1 MTPKES
7 PSPKLSTSVLNS
19 FIAGAF
25 SGTCST
31 ILLQPLDL
39 IKTRVQQSPKSSLRS
54 ISRDIIKTEGVR
66 GFWTGVTPSLWR
78 TVPGIGLHFSCYH
91 VLTSHVTSDTCT
103 HLTSSQSL
111 VIGMVSRVFAGT
123 VLIPFT
129 VVKTRWEAGGD
140 MFRYR
145 GQGVLSA
152 MRSIVQVEGARGLGT
167 GLIPTIVRDAPYSGI
182 YLLFYNKLKQVS
194 SVSELPAGHDKS
206 VLVFLSGVTAGAAA
220 SVTVQPADVIKT
232 EMQLRQQRL
241 GHLEIVR
248 IVYNDRGLTG
258 FFTGLLPRIIRKSLM
273 SALAWTVYERV
284 TDRIIVKL

>member
-1 MTPKES
+1 MTTKEN
-7 PSPKLSTSVLNS
+7 PPKLSTSVFNS
-19 FIAGAF
+19 FVAGAF

-39 IKTRVQQSPKSSLRS
+39 IKTRVQQSPKSTLWS
-54 ISRDIIKTEGVR
+54 ISRDIIKTDGLR

-91 VLTSHVTSDTCT
+91 VLTSHVTRDTC
-103 HLTSSQSL
+103 HLTSAQSL

-140 MFRYR
+140 MFRYQ
-145 GQGVLSA
+145 GQGMVSA
-152 MRSIVQVEGARGLGT
+152 IRSIVQLEGARGLGS

-182 YLLFYNKLKQVS
+182 YLLFYNKLKQMS
-194 SVSELPAGHDKS
+194 SVSELPAGTDKS
-206 VLVFLSGVTAGAAA
+206 LLLFLCGVVAGAGA
-220 SVTVQPADVIKT
+220 SVVVQPADVVKT
-232 EMQLRQQRL
+232 EMQLRPQRL
-241 GHLEIVR
+241 SHLEIVK
-248 IVYNDRGLTG
+248 IVYNDRGIPG

-284 TDRIIVKL
+284 TDKIIVKL